1 MDPTPQNGT
10 MHDDGTNRMF
20 DVNVFLS
27 HCPWIQDIDNGT
39 ELAIAWVTQGR
50 TVLNQTPPQLDV
62 EVITD
67 ELREL
72 RTTLSADVRGSQS
85 AVERRMEEQ
94 LRPLHEALTTKQ
106 STARGKLGEALYD
119 QWITPCIQ
127 GSWET
132 TCSKTIPH
140 SGDYIHTHY
149 DSKKR
154 VMTDVK
160 QYASTVGR
168 KEIDKL
174 WNDMLQQEIPLGLI
188 VSMSSKIAGRR
199 ELDIEYQLHGNKRY
213 CMMSVSNAMDR
224 KEILG
229 LALELLRN
237 QETDTSAREKD
248 LRPLQEVLETI
259 RALEAT
265 AIEFEKRQMQSVSE
279 NRTKVRNQCE
289 TMKRILAMLC
299 ENS

>member
-1 MDPTPQNGT
+1 MR
-10 MHDDGTNRMF
+10 DDNTNRMF

-27 HCPWIQDIDNGT
+27 HCPWIEEIDNGT

-50 TVLNQTPPQLDV
+50 TILNQTPPQLDV
-62 EVITD
+62 EIITD

-106 STARGKLGEALYD
+106 STARGKLGEALYEH
-119 QWITPCIQ
+119 WITSCIQ

-132 TCSKTIPH
+132 VCTKTIPH

-199 ELDIEYQLHGNKRY
+199 ELDIEYQTHGNKRY

-224 KEILG
+224 KELIG

-237 QETDTSAREKD
+237 QDTDTSAREKD
-248 LRPLQEVLETI
+248 LRPLQEMLETI
-259 RALEAT
+259 TTLEGIMT
-265 AIEFEKRQMQSVSE
+265 EFEKRHLQSVSE
-279 NRTKVRNQCE
+279 LRTKVRNQYDG
-289 TMKRILAMLC
+289 MKRILTMMC